1 MFNMKQTFR
10 FYKTSDNRWYIDIPY
25 WTGSIAELEM
35 VEGADTMLDRVS
47 ENKKECFL
55 ELGDEP
61 FAGADLIKLVQDRSL
76 SYGGGDYL
84 METYKGEVV
93 NHAMWLCSV
102 TNFVFDGLPETI
114 YVGYPGE
121 RNFNNPA

>member
-114 YVGYPGE
+114 YVGYPGD

>member
-102 TNFVFDGLPETI
+102 TSFVFDGLPETI

>member
-114 YVGYPGE
+114 YVGYLGE